1 VDRPWVSKRQWVKLK
16 QEEFMAEQLNE
27 ITEGSEEY
35 NAQMASK
42 FNNQEADQEEVI
54 ERLPVAAMPE
64 SGSEKFYNAETGEY
78 DWENH
83 AKELAYR
90 LEQSKPKQEGA
101 DVEDKS
107 GDVEPDQQEVKDIY
121 TAAGLK
127 QSDLEQSLQENGD
140 ITEDQYNALAKAGVP
155 RELVEGYV
163 SNLMYRREGQTKE
176 AKAYAGGDEAWEQ
189 LSNWA
194 QQSLTESEITEYNSL
209 LAGPNW
215 RIGLDAMKV
224 RMNANAAN
232 ANEPRLVTGEQSQI
246 GSTFGYRSKSEMKAD
261 MSKPE
266 YQTDPAFR
274 QQVMQKIASATWDLQ

>member
-1 VDRPWVSKRQWVKLK
+1 
-16 QEEFMAEQLNE
+16 MAEQLNE
-27 ITEGSEEY
+27 ITEGSDEY

-42 FNNQEADQEEVI
+42 YNNQEAEQEEVV
-54 ERLPVAAMPE
+54 EKLPVAAMPE
-64 SGSEKFYNAETGEY
+64 TGSEKFYNAETGEY

-140 ITEDQYNALAKAGVP
+140 ITEDQYDALAKAGVP

-176 AKAYAGGDEAWEQ
+176 AKAYAGGEEAWEQ

-224 RMNANAAN
+224 RMNANAPN
-232 ANEPRLVTGEQSQI
+232 ANEPRLVTGEQSQV
-246 GSTFGYRSKSEMKAD
+246 GSTFGYRSKNEMKAD

>member
-1 VDRPWVSKRQWVKLK
+1 
-16 QEEFMAEQLNE
+16 MAEQLNE